1 MGHTTRL
8 ARFVLLAGI
17 ALSGVVL
24 AAQQDIIPLA
34 QVAKSQRGSVSQR
47 IANTEIT
54 ITYGRP
60 VARGRTLFGSLV
72 PYGRMWHPGADN
84 ATAIETTRDVEIN
97 GRALA
102 AGKYSVWTIPKE
114 SAWTVIFNRN
124 AEVFHTSYPGEAAD
138 ALRLEVTPETG
149 AHMETLTY
157 YFPVVEG
164 KDATLRLH
172 WGTVIVPLAIR
183 VP

>member
-1 MGHTTRL
+1 MKTATRL
-8 ARFVLLAGI
+8 ARFALLAGI
-17 ALSGVVL
+17 ALSSGVL
-24 AAQQDIIPLA
+24 AAQQEIIPLDK
-34 QVAKSQRGSVSQR
+34 VARSQRGSVSQR

-54 ITYGRP
+54 VTYGRP
-60 VARGRTLFGSLV
+60 VARGRTLFGTLV
-72 PYGRMWHPGADN
+72 PYGRMWHPGADD
-84 ATAIETTRDVEIN
+84 ATAIATTRDTEIN
-97 GRALA
+97 GKALP
-102 AGKYSVWTIPKE
+102 AGKYSLWTIPRE
-114 SAWTVIFNRN
+114 GAWTVIFSRN
-124 AEVFHTSYPGEAAD
+124 ADVFHTSYPGEAAD

-172 WGTVIVPLAIR
+172 WGTMIVPLAIR